1 MEILS
6 VSFAIFLIKL
16 TIVVLPILLALKL
29 VLFTPNK
36 DSLRKELSSKLLG
49 DPSLIKSLFFN
60 ICIYLIA
67 AGALIIGFLLGIVL
81 LR

>member
-16 TIVVLPILLALKL
+16 TVVVLPLLLAVKL

-36 DSLRKELSSKLLG
+36 DSLRKQLSSKLLG
-49 DPSLIKSLFFN
+49 DPSLIKGGFFN
-60 ICIYLIA
+60 SCIYLIA
-67 AGALIIGFLLGIVL
+67 AGALLIGVLLGIVL
-81 LR
+81 LL

>member
-16 TIVVLPILLALKL
+16 TVVVLPLLLAVKL

-36 DSLRKELSSKLLG
+36 DSLRKQLSSKLLR
-49 DPSLIKSLFFN
+49 DPSLIKGGFFN
-60 ICIYLIA
+60 SCIYLIA
-67 AGALIIGFLLGIVL
+67 AGALLIGVLLGIVL
-81 LR
+81 LL

>member
-16 TIVVLPILLALKL
+16 TIVVLPILLSVKL

-36 DSLRKELSSKLLG
+36 DSLRKQLSSKLLG
-49 DPSLIKSLFFN
+49 DPSLIKGAFFN
-60 ICIYLIA
+60 SCIYLIA
-67 AGALIIGFLLGIVL
+67 AGALIIGVLLGIIL
-81 LR
+81 LL